1 MYIYCMYSR
10 TEGVGALGL
19 QLPTQLPVTG
29 SNHLPLVQHLPK
41 DAQNLSKDV
50 QHLPRGIQ
58 TLPDERGNQLSLP
71 GHLPS
76 EERPHLTPVGGR
88 GQLPVGQGY
97 KGRVHPADPR
107 QDLVHDGQDR
117 VANDGYTINIK
128 VSKKNTMQEED
139 EDDFW
144 MD

>member
-19 QLPTQLPVTG
+19 QLPTQLPVAG

-41 DAQNLSKDV
+41 DAQ
-50 QHLPRGIQ
+50 HLPKEIQ
-58 TLPDERGNQLSLP
+58 TLPDERGNPLSLP

-76 EERPHLTPVGGR
+76 EERPHLTPDEGR

-97 KGRVHPADPR
+97 KGRVHPADPK

-128 VSKKNTMQEED
+128 VSKKNTTQEED
-139 EDDFW
+139 EDNFW